1 MIIENFQK
9 SLLAALSLSSFEGTI
24 SISEVDFVLAVPAR
38 CGEGARVLIRKAA
51 EKVIWLLESLIV
63 TLI

>member
-9 SLLAALSLSSFEGTI
+9 SLLAAMSLSSFEGTI

-38 CGEGARVLIRKAA
+38 CGEGAIVLIRKAA
-51 EKVIWLLESLIV
+51 EKVIWLLGSLSV
-63 TLI
+63 T